1 MQYIYDNSNAN
12 VEFFFRVEKI
22 LASLVGI
29 SVQLG
34 EVVRQGIII
43 IQIGIIIAT
52 SIYRVSLKKRSFRD
66 WHPRCSKRPQ
76 DGP

>member
-1 MQYIYDNSNAN
+1 MSN
-12 VEFFFRVEKI
+12 VKFFFRVEKI

-43 IQIGIIIAT
+43 IQIGIIITTNTIIIAT
-52 SIYRVSLKKRSFRD
+52 NTIVITKAVIIFCDKLTGVKL
-66 WHPRCSKRPQ
+66 HH
-76 DGP
+76 